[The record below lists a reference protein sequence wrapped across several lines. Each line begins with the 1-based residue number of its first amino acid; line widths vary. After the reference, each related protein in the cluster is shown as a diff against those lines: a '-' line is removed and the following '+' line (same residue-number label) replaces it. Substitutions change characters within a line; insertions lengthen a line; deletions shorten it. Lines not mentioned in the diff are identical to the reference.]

1 MDSVGK
7 CVKSMSLLCQPGTLA
22 MATWSG
28 ENAERRVEVGELAPT
43 GALVEVGARLLLG
56 TKLFRGFRWG

>member
-1 MDSVGK
+1 
-7 CVKSMSLLCQPGTLA
+7 MSLLCQPCTLA

-28 ENAERRVEVGELAPT
+28 ENADRRVEVGELTPT

-56 TKLFRGFRWG
+56 ARLFRGFPWG